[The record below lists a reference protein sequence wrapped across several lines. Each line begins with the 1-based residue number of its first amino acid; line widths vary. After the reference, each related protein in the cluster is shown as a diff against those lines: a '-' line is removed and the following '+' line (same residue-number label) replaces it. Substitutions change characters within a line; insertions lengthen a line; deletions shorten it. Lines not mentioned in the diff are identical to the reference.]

1 MAERDVGR
9 AVGGAGSGRCVLGR
23 RHRGSR
29 VVVELGAG
37 PVDPQRRQRQ
47 DAVAAVLGEA
57 GRCRGEAAPD
67 SLERDGDLARAFDGR
82 AQVVERQ
89 RPGAPGSDRRP
100 PPPRPGGR
108 WPRGSR
114 RSGPARSTTPD
125 RSRRRTG
132 PDPTAATAVSVTK
145 RDTPGNLAMSSVVP
159 VQAVLI
165 VGGVAAVL
173 LVAVVISHNRFV
185 SQRQLIDNAWAN
197 VDTELRRRYDLI
209 PNLVRTVEGYAT
221 HEREVLRSVVEAR
234 SEAVRSDGDVSDQEP
249 VPSRRSCDSLRSLL
263 AVAEAYPDL
272 KADEHFLELQQRARR
287 HRGPHPGR
295 SAPLQ
300 RQRPRL
306 QPAGGV
312 GAVEHRRPRWR
323 VPPSRLLRAGGS
335 GAGRRPAP
343 GGDVLMHPAERVRIV
358 TETARAVLEARL
370 DPATGAQ
377 TLALQ
382 QAQIGARLRSD
393 RIDVTQAEADAVALT
408 LRRLAEQVS
417 DLASARPDPD
427 SNVEMARILG
437 ELAQTLR

>member
-1 MAERDVGR
+1 M
-9 AVGGAGSGRCVLGR
+9 
-23 RHRGSR
+23 
-29 VVVELGAG
+29 
-37 PVDPQRRQRQ
+37 
-47 DAVAAVLGEA
+47 
-57 GRCRGEAAPD
+57 
-67 SLERDGDLARAFDGR
+67 
-82 AQVVERQ
+82 
-89 RPGAPGSDRRP
+89 
-100 PPPRPGGR
+100 
-108 WPRGSR
+108 
-114 RSGPARSTTPD
+114 
-125 RSRRRTG
+125 
-132 PDPTAATAVSVTK
+132 SVTK

-165 VGGVAAVL
+165 VGGVAVVL
-173 LVAVVISHNRFV
+173 LGAVVISHNRFV

-234 SEAVRSDGDVSDQEP
+234 SEAVRSDGDVSDQEASEQAL
-249 VPSRRSCDSLRSLL
+249 VHSLRSLL

-272 KADEHFLELQQRARR
+272 KADEHFLELQRELAVTEDRIQAARR
-287 HRGPHPGR
+287 LFNGNVRDYNQRVRVGSVQHRGR
-295 SAPLQ
+295 
-300 RQRPRL
+300 
-306 QPAGGV
+306 GG
-312 GAVEHRRPRWR
+312 E

-343 GGDVLMHPAERVRIV
+343 SGDLLMHPAERVRIV
-358 TETARAVLEARL
+358 TETARAVLESRL